1 MFSDVQKQRLFCSQR
16 LLFAFV
22 FSLGIICVYGM
33 RVNMSVAIVCMVNHT
48 AVRSDDVTDM
58 HVIKENTTEG
68 TSDIVMPKCLTK
80 SFNNTQHSVSSLFFV
95 LFTK

>member
-1 MFSDVQKQRLFCSQR
+1 MFSSDDQKQRLFCSQR

-58 HVIKENTTEG
+58 DRMTENVTLISEPLE
-68 TSDIVMPKCLTK
+68 SKCLANDVNKTL
-80 SFNNTQHSVSSLFFV
+80 QVC
-95 LFTK
+95 